1 MLKGPRRRLI
11 PIAGALLA
19 VVVALVLIFGRS
31 SRVGDGRV
39 MVLALDGMDP
49 QTIDTM
55 MAEGKLPNFAKL
67 RQEGAYGRLQ
77 SSPPLLSPVIWTTVA
92 TGKTPDAHGIGH
104 FVAVSP
110 SGESL
115 PVTSRMRKVKAIWN
129 VMSDKGRKVAA
140 VGWWATWPAETVR
153 GAIVSD
159 HTCYHFLFPQ
169 GHEANADPQGVTH
182 PPELF
187 ARVQPLVRRPSDVTF
202 EEASAFIRVTPEE
215 FNKPFSFDDDVS
227 HFKWALATADSY
239 RRIGLKLWKEE
250 DPDLLLTYI
259 EATDST
265 SHLFGHLFRAQGL
278 SGELARQ
285 QEKFGHAVEAMYVH
299 ADRILGEYMAAMDG
313 ATTLIVLSDHGFELG
328 ALQDDPTKTRDMRRV
343 SERFHREQGIL
354 YLYGRGVKAGGRID
368 QAKLV
373 DVVPTILALSGL
385 PRASDMPGRALA
397 EVLTRPIPGPQVA
410 SYEAG
415 GAAAGPG
422 AADANVD
429 PQILERLRSLGY
441 VGDAPPTG
449 APPAAGEGATRSPQG
464 ERNLAGMMFE
474 QGRHQEAAD
483 AYRRLVALDPE
494 DATLRTSLAG
504 ALGALGRYD
513 EAMKELDAAIAIEP
527 LNVEAY
533 HNRGAVF
540 ERRNDPKSAIE
551 EYRRAVRYNPQY
563 EPSRRALQRLT
574 GSADVNA
581 PRTEGE
587 RQAAALA
594 QEASQAA
601 RRGDYAA
608 AMRLLDEAEKHAP
621 RYVMVHQYRSNVA
634 YLAGDT
640 RRAMAALETALSIEP
655 DNALFK
661 ANLERLRRPPS
672 AKPR

>member
-1 MLKGPRRRLI
+1 MLKGPRGRLI
-11 PIAGALLA
+11 AIAGALVAIVAALA
-19 VVVALVLIFGRS
+19 ILFGRS
-31 SRVGDGRV
+31 SRVGDGRI

-55 MAEGKLPNFAKL
+55 MAEGKLPNFARL

-92 TGKTPDAHGIGH
+92 TGKTPDQHGIGH

-110 SGESL
+110 DGESL

-129 VMSDKGRKVAA
+129 VLSEKGRKVAA
-140 VGWWATWPAETVR
+140 VGWWATWPAENVK

-169 GHEANADPQGVTH
+169 GHEAKTDPQGVTH

-187 ARVQPLVRRPSDVTF
+187 AKVQPLVRRPADVTL
-202 EEASAFIRVTPEE
+202 EEAKAFLDVTPEE
-215 FNKPFSFDDDVS
+215 FNRPFSFDDDVS

-239 RRIGLKLWKEE
+239 RRIGLKLWNED

-259 EATDST
+259 EATDSV

-278 SGELARQ
+278 SGELAEQ
-285 QEKFGHAVEAMYVH
+285 QRKFGHAVEAMYVH

-313 ATTLIVLSDHGFELG
+313 DTTLIVLSDHGFELG

-354 YLYGRGVKAGGRID
+354 YLYGRAVKAGGRID
-368 QAKLV
+368 QARLV

-410 SYEAG
+410 SYET
-415 GAAAGPG
+415 GAAAAGAG

-429 PQILERLRSLGY
+429 PQIMERLKSLGY
-441 VGDAPPTG
+441 VGDAPPAG
-449 APPAAGEGATRSPQG
+449 APRTGGEPATRSPQG
-464 ERNLAGMMFE
+464 DRNIAGLLFE
-474 QGRHQEAAD
+474 QGKHQEAAD
-483 AYRRLVALDPE
+483 AYRRLVAQDPD

-540 ERRNDPKSAIE
+540 ERRGNPQAAAE

-563 EPSRRALQRLT
+563 EPSRRALLRLT

-581 PRTEGE
+581 PTNEGE
-587 RQAAALA
+587 RRAAELA

-601 RRGDYAA
+601 RRGDYKS
-608 AMRLLDEAEKHAP
+608 AMKLLDEAEKHAP
-621 RYVMVHQYRSNVA
+621 RYVMVHQYRANVA
-634 YLAGDT
+634 YLSGDT
-640 RRAMAALETALSIEP
+640 RRAIAALEKALSIEP

-661 ANLERLRRPPS
+661 ANLERLRRPS
-672 AKPR
+672 ATPR